1 MYDFYGEVS
10 FPSPIAYD
18 RSIPMIEVRLFAVLR
33 HGRQKFYYRPETEVK
48 DEAIVSLFPTVGG
61 G

>member
-1 MYDFYGEVS
+1 
-10 FPSPIAYD
+10 
-18 RSIPMIEVRLFAVLR
+18 MIEVRLFAVLR